1 MTSFGQCFIGI
12 KKNVDQTPYFL
23 VQLKTFVFQNS
34 ETGCLLLFQY
44 VEFSICIFQ
53 RVLGRTTVASTVST
67 VNLIAWT
74 VSVTATEIRGSIT
87 TDKILQLITITLNQ
101 RNLYIKCVL
110 LLPLRKVQRLKL
122 AETKGYVDRYAL
134 SLSFSPKNQR
144 YGTWVKL

>member
-23 VQLKTFVFQNS
+23 VQLKTFVFQHS

-53 RVLGRTTVASTVST
+53 RVLGRTTAASTVST

-110 LLPLRKVQRLKL
+110 LLALRKVQRLKL